1 MQIGGHRLE
10 QGSELG
16 GYRIEEPIGQ
26 GGMGVVYRV
35 TNVALGRV
43 YALKLL
49 APALAEDEQFRHR
62 FQREM
67 RIAASLHHPHVVG
80 IHYAGEQDGQ
90 LFLAMDY
97 VEGTDLHQVL
107 AKEGA
112 LAPTRALELLTQVA
126 SALDAAHANGLV
138 HRDVKPANVLVAVR
152 DGAEHAYLTDFGLA
166 KRSDTLSGLTVQG
179 NVVGTCDYM
188 APEQVT
194 GERTDAR
201 TDVYA
206 LACVFFRMLT
216 GKVPYERDSSVA
228 TLFAHV
234 HDPPPALT
242 SPLCDQYPEFG
253 PVLERAMAKHPS
265 DRYLSAGDFARDAA
279 AALEGAR
286 YTSEPSMVAVGDA
299 RPVDGSAGPI
309 GGDDGAVGGSNW
321 GARAS
326 ASSATRAP
334 SAAAPE
340 PTTTAA
346 RDGSGGPRGWIRR
359 HRWPALALLA
369 VVLAAAVTGGVLAAS
384 SSSPTRELFE
394 AILRPVPA
402 NHVSGSGTAAV
413 RLTGNT
419 ATITLDATGLLARGS
434 HQMHVHAFGE
444 GICPPP
450 SAAKLYNG
458 HRAISTND
466 GLKYYGPMAIALTLF
481 GDFSPNSMVAF
492 SRYPSS
498 GTIHYQRTLEVSS
511 ATASAI
517 RNGNAVVVIHGID
530 YNHNG
535 VYDNVLDRSEV
546 DSSVPQ
552 EQTAPA
558 LCGTL
563 VSPRSVGLSG

>member
-1 MQIGGHRLE
+1 
-10 QGSELG
+10 
-16 GYRIEEPIGQ
+16 
-26 GGMGVVYRV
+26 MGVVYRA

-49 APALAEDEQFRHR
+49 APALAEDEQFRRR

-80 IHYAGEQDGQ
+80 IHYAGEQDGL

-97 VEGTDLHQVL
+97 VDGTDLHQVL

-112 LAPTRALELLTQVA
+112 LDPARAVELLRQVA

-138 HRDVKPANVLVAVR
+138 HRDVKPANVLITTQ
-152 DGAEHAYLTDFGLA
+152 DGADHAYLTDFGLA

-216 GKVPYERDSSVA
+216 GKVPYERDTSVA

-234 HDPPPALT
+234 HDPPPPLT
-242 SPLCDQYPEFG
+242 SPLCDEYPEFG
-253 PVLERAMAKHPS
+253 RVLERAMAKQPE

-279 AALEGAR
+279 EALRGGR

-299 RPVDGSAGPI
+299 RPADGTG
-309 GGDDGAVGGSNW
+309 
-321 GARAS
+321 
-326 ASSATRAP
+326 
-334 SAAAPE
+334 AAAE
-340 PTTTAA
+340 APTVPAPRSTTAA
-346 RDGSGGPRGWIRR
+346 SLVDQPPSGGGPRAWISR
-359 HRWPALALLA
+359 HRWPVLALLA
-369 VVLAAAVTGGVLAAS
+369 VVVAAAVVGGVLAAS
-384 SSSPTRELFE
+384 SSSSKPQLFE
-394 AILRPVPA
+394 AILRPVA
-402 NHVSGSGTAAV
+402 DNRVTGSGTAAV
-413 RLTGNT
+413 RLDGST
-419 ATITLDATGLLARGS
+419 ATFTLDATGLLAGHN

-450 SAAKLYNG
+450 SAAKVYNG
-458 HRAISTND
+458 HRAISTGD
-466 GLKYYGPMAIALTLF
+466 GLKYYGPMAVALTLS
-481 GDFSPNSMVAF
+481 GDSSPNSMLAF
-492 SRYPSS
+492 TRYPLA
-498 GTIHYQRTLEVSS
+498 GTIHYQRTLHVTS
-511 ATASAI
+511 ATANAI
-517 RNGNAVVVIHGID
+517 RNGNAVIVIHGID

-535 VYDNVLDRSEV
+535 VYDNVLNKSDV

-552 EQTAPA
+552 EETAPA

>member
-49 APALAEDEQFRHR
+49 APALAEDEHFRHR

-80 IHYAGEQDGQ
+80 IHYAGEQDGL

-97 VEGTDLHQVL
+97 VEGTDLHRIL
-107 AKEGA
+107 AEEGA
-112 LAPTRALELLTQVA
+112 LDPARAVELLSQVA
-126 SALDAAHANGLV
+126 AALDAAHANGLV
-138 HRDVKPANVLVAVR
+138 HRDVKPANVLVTTK
-152 DGAEHAYLTDFGLA
+152 DGREHAYLTDFGLA

-216 GKVPYERDSSVA
+216 GKVPYERDTSVA

-234 HDPPPALT
+234 HDPPPTLT

-253 PVLERAMAKHPS
+253 GVLDRAMAKQPD

-279 AALEGAR
+279 AALRGSR

-299 RPVDGSAGPI
+299 RPVEDAGAP
-309 GGDDGAVGGSNW
+309 
-321 GARAS
+321 AS
-326 ASSATRAP
+326 AAT
-334 SAAAPE
+334 AAAPTE
-340 PTTTAA
+340 APAPA
-346 RDGSGGPRGWIRR
+346 PSGT
-359 HRWPALALLA
+359 
-369 VVLAAAVTGGVLAAS
+369 TGGGGGRARMDQPAPVAGARPARSVGGRRGGRRRARAS
-384 SSSPTRELFE
+384 SSSSKPQLFE
-394 AILRPVPA
+394 AILRPVA
-402 NHVSGSGTAAV
+402 DNHVTGSGTAAI
-413 RLTGNT
+413 RLDGNM
-419 ATITLDATGLLARGS
+419 ATVTIDATGLCQPQPSDARPRVWGGDLPAAVGRQALQRPPRDQHERWPEVLRADGGRAHGFRRHES
-434 HQMHVHAFGE
+434 EQHARVLPLPARPGRFT
-444 GICPPP
+444 I
-450 SAAKLYNG
+450 SA
-458 HRAISTND
+458 R
-466 GLKYYGPMAIALTLF
+466 
-481 GDFSPNSMVAF
+481 
-492 SRYPSS
+492 
-498 GTIHYQRTLEVSS
+498 
-511 ATASAI
+511 
-517 RNGNAVVVIHGID
+517 
-530 YNHNG
+530 
-535 VYDNVLDRSEV
+535 
-546 DSSVPQ
+546 
-552 EQTAPA
+552 
-558 LCGTL
+558 
-563 VSPRSVGLSG
+563 

>member
-49 APALAEDEQFRHR
+49 APALAEDEQFRRR

-80 IHYAGEQDGQ
+80 IHYAGEQDGL

-97 VEGTDLHQVL
+97 VEGTDLHHVL

-112 LAPTRALELLTQVA
+112 LDPARAVELLTQVA

-138 HRDVKPANVLVAVR
+138 HRDVKPANVLITTQ
-152 DGAEHAYLTDFGLA
+152 DGVDHAYLTDFGLA

-216 GKVPYERDSSVA
+216 GKVPYERDTSVA

-242 SPLCDQYPEFG
+242 SPVCHEYPEFG
-253 PVLERAMAKHPS
+253 QVLERAMAKQPN
-265 DRYLSAGDFARDAA
+265 DRYLSAGDFARDAEE
-279 AALEGAR
+279 ALRGGR

-299 RPVDGSAGPI
+299 RPADATGASAEAAPT
-309 GGDDGAVGGSNW
+309 GATRTSAAARSSVAPPPAGGSGG
-321 GARAS
+321 GARA
-326 ASSATRAP
+326 
-334 SAAAPE
+334 
-340 PTTTAA
+340 
-346 RDGSGGPRGWIRR
+346 WISR
-359 HRWPALALLA
+359 HRWPVLALLA
-369 VVLAAAVTGGVLAAS
+369 VVVAAAVVVGVLAATS
-384 SSSPTRELFE
+384 SSSKPQLFE
-394 AILRPVPA
+394 AILRPVA
-402 NHVSGSGTAAV
+402 DNHVTGSGTAAV
-413 RLTGNT
+413 RLDGST
-419 ATITLDATGLLARGS
+419 ATFTLDATGLLAGHN

-450 SAAKLYNG
+450 SAAKVYNG
-458 HRAISTND
+458 HLAISTGD
-466 GLKYYGPMAIALTLF
+466 GLKYYGPMAVALTLS
-481 GDFSPNSMVAF
+481 GDTSPTSMLAF
-492 SRYPSS
+492 TRYPSA
-498 GTIHYQRTLEVSS
+498 GTIHYQRTLQVTS
-511 ATASAI
+511 ATANAI
-517 RNGNAVVVIHGID
+517 RNGNAVIVIHGID

-535 VYDNVLDRSEV
+535 VYDNVLNKSDV

-552 EQTAPA
+552 EETAPA